1 MYDVI
6 SSSIL
11 VDNDTILRES
21 SSIIIC
27 KIGNSLRVL
36 QSFLVSRNDFLK
48 TSSFIHIFEN
58 VKIFNFSMFHVSIF
72 FFNFFVSVIQIKK
85 LENEEITK

>member
-36 QSFLVSRNDFLK
+36 QSFLVPHNDFFK
-48 TSSFIHIFEN
+48 TSFFIHIFEN
-58 VKIFNFSMFHVSIF
+58 VKIFNFSIFNISIF
-72 FFNFFVSVIQIKK
+72 LLFLFFYVFCSCNTNK
-85 LENEEITK
+85 EIRK

>member
-21 SSIIIC
+21 SSIIIY

-48 TSSFIHIFEN
+48 TSFFIHIFEN

-72 FFNFFVSVIQIKK
+72 FLFFCFCNINKVIRK
-85 LENEEITK
+85 